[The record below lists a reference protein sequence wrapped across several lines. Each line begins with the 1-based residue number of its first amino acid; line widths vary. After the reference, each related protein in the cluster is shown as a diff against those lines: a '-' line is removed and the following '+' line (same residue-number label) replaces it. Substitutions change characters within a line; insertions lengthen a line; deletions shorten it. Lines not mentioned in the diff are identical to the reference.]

1 MLQPF
6 SVAEATLSWFR
17 RYVRASFPLRDPE
30 LDRQREQLVD
40 EGLLWAEPYVSL
52 ARPGRSGPKL
62 SELSGLLLPATLA
75 LPWGFERLYEHQ
87 HRAVQRLAV
96 ASGGGPRNTLV
107 LSGTGSG
114 KTEAFLLP
122 VLDACLRDL
131 SPGIKAVVVYPMNA
145 LANDQ
150 LQRLRH
156 LLAGSPVSFGRYTG
170 DTPETDA
177 GDSRRPP
184 RPASAPANLRWSR
197 RAMRDEPP
205 QVLLTNYTMLEYLLL
220 RGRDEEL
227 FRHGAPSYLIVDEVH
242 LFNGV
247 LGAEVGALL
256 RRFRQH
262 TATEG
267 RSICMVGTSATAGA
281 EETEELRLF
290 AERFFGAPFEPEA
303 LIAETPT
310 PLKEPGPV
318 VPEPPELTPEL
329 LAKATDE
336 PGLAALA
343 KATLGLDLPGD
354 EHFAEELGK
363 VIDQYATVS
372 AVERALVRPSP
383 IGEAAKA
390 LAALPERA
398 GQSAEACR
406 LEAQALLLLG
416 AVAKVPAVGE
426 EEPEARFRPRVHQ
439 VLRSLSGLWRCTAPA
454 CGLLRGPDD
463 NRCECGALALPL
475 ATCRTC
481 GEAYWS
487 SPALKKPQNES
498 DDLSGITCASPL
510 DPERDRPTLFMAE
523 PSRLIDPVSEDEDG
537 NKVTWQASRL
547 CPYCGGFASGALRV
561 PHLRNCPRPN
571 FDGTEVL
578 ASTDNVHCPA
588 CGSQGARNRPVLL
601 ALKGSAA
608 ASVAVLTQGLSDELR
623 ARSGEAAGRLLV
635 FSDSRQDAAQQA
647 GYSDDRGARVAVRQ
661 LIASSVAKQGSL
673 SLPALVREVTSAVTE
688 DSATLRRW
696 LVGEASRDFAEVSH
710 PDYFPSQEDRDR
722 VARQLE
728 WEVVLELTERARRR
742 FSLEQE
748 GVVVVEIE
756 GLDEVTARVAEKWPS
771 QPFGPHL
778 AEVVAAVADVLR
790 YGRAASHWMLLRDPR
805 ALVRNHGIRIGDAA
819 VTATRGYSEN
829 KYSNKKDGVDIR
841 AWSDTKYTTR
851 LTELVGRVLG
861 KKPVEVAAT
870 VDTLVSRLKA
880 EGLFTNRKV
889 EGRNRYVLD
898 HNRLQVVPRD
908 ETPLWRCDR
917 CGTVRASL
925 LVAVDGRPT
934 CPNWYCRGTPKAF
947 SPSPERNFYRAQYQA
962 PPRRTIVREHSA
974 QVQGETRLALEAAF
988 NDRER
993 ALVDALACTPTLEVG
1008 VSLDDL
1014 HAVILRNLP
1023 PTPANYAQRVGR
1035 AGRRSKVALA
1045 IAHAGHG
1052 PHDTYYF
1059 ERPGEMIAGEV
1070 RAPAISLDNFPLLR
1084 RHVNSL
1090 VIEVLGVGLPERWVP
1105 DPEERGAAEGGTIAD
1120 ADGVLRESTLA
1131 PFAEKL
1137 SDLAVREKVK
1147 SAVLGA
1153 FCSSSDPHPP
1163 EGAREFCLE
1172 QVERFLPELRQALN
1186 RWCDRYR
1193 SLLDEYNRARRAPGI
1208 PSKAEKDFQD
1218 RLYREI
1224 VRLAKPSTPEYQP
1237 LGFLGL
1243 VGFLP
1248 RYGFTAESVLL
1259 HTPGSEEPI
1268 VQAAPVAVT
1277 EFAPGNVV
1285 YARGRRLKVL
1295 RLDPPPVEE
1304 ASAGPEHRDNVVS
1317 SGRRCDACEY
1327 FTTNPLQKA
1336 CPTCG
1341 SDLVAQAVV
1350 SLTGVHASGGAIS
1363 SEDEVRRHSY
1373 YEIRHMLGE
1382 PQAPPFVVELAG
1394 LHVEWSR
1401 GRPITVANLGP
1412 ARADGQRATGF
1423 ELCTGCGYS
1432 AEAAVADEPDGAP
1445 GEPTGHQPYCP
1456 ARKGPASEL
1465 VRSKVWLTAHLQGDV
1480 IEVVLPPATRGDGYV
1495 SWRVTLAEAL
1505 LLGIRETMEAGRRD
1519 LGWFER
1525 HQNGMPISLVLY
1537 DTQPGGT
1544 GYVPKLFAAEAAGF
1558 KRAAAEAARRLAT
1571 CGCSSS
1577 CHRCLRDF
1585 WNQRRHG
1592 LLNRFEVLTTLRR
1605 LAGAQ
1610 VVEGL
1615 DPEDDRLESFL
1626 EQEFFARLEA
1636 AGLPLP
1642 ALQVVRELGGRRVI
1656 RVDCEYREPDIS
1668 IFLDGR
1674 AWHAQSVEKV
1684 ADDLEVRNGLEAQ
1697 GVCVLEYNYQDVMD
1711 DFDRVAEEVRI
1722 ALAGG
1727 RDDDMLDLAALPGWT
1742 LKDQDPVRR
1751 RATVYVNAAEWAR
1764 SEAKRHDSLRSANRA
1779 RLAGWRLRRVCPEER
1794 VSAEIGSAGA
1804 SRFEA
1809 GAQ

>member
-6 SVAEATLSWFR
+6 TVADATLNWFR

-30 LDRQREQLVD
+30 LDRQRERLVD

-52 ARPGRSGPKL
+52 ARPGSSGPKL
-62 SELSGLLLPATLA
+62 SGLSGLLLPATLA
-75 LPWGFERLYEHQ
+75 LPWGFDRLYEHQ
-87 HRAVQRLAV
+87 HRAIERLAV
-96 ASGGGPRNTLV
+96 ASGEAPRNTLV

-114 KTEAFLLP
+114 KTEAFLVP
-122 VLDACLRDL
+122 VVDACLRDP

-156 LLAGSPVSFGRYTG
+156 LLADSQVSFGRYTG

-177 GDSRRPP
+177 GDSRRPA
-184 RPASAPANLRWSR
+184 RPAGSPDNLRWSR
-197 RAMRDEPP
+197 KAMREEPP
-205 QVLLTNYTMLEYLLL
+205 KILLTNYTMLEYLLL

-227 FRHGAPSYLIVDEVH
+227 FRHGAPSYLVVDEIH

-262 TATEG
+262 TVSGEH
-267 RSICMVGTSATAGA
+267 SICMVGTSATAGA
-281 EETEELRLF
+281 EETTELRLF
-290 AERFFGAPFEPEA
+290 AERFFGAHFEPEA
-303 LIAETPT
+303 LVAETPT
-310 PLKEPGPV
+310 PFAEPGAI
-318 VPEPPELTPEL
+318 VPAPPSLTPDL
-329 LAKATDE
+329 LAEAIDE
-336 PGLAALA
+336 AGLAALA

-354 EHFAEELGK
+354 ESFAGALGK
-363 VIDQYATVS
+363 VIDGYTTVS
-372 AVERALVRPSP
+372 VVERALARPSP
-383 IGEAAKA
+383 VARAAEA

-398 GQSAEACR
+398 GQSEEACR
-406 LEAQALLLLG
+406 LEAQALVLLG
-416 AVAKVPAVGE
+416 AAARVATVGE

-439 VLRSLSGLWRCTAPA
+439 VLRSLSGLWRCTDPA
-454 CGLLRGPDD
+454 CGSLRGPEGS
-463 NRCECGALALPL
+463 RCRCGALALPL

-487 SPALKKPQNES
+487 SPAPTA
-498 DDLSGITCASPL
+498 DLGGVTLALPL
-510 DPERDRPTLFMAE
+510 DFERDRPTLFMAE
-523 PSRLIDPVSEDEDG
+523 PARLVDPVNEDEDG
-537 NKVTWQASRL
+537 NKVTWAASRL
-547 CPYCGGFASGALRV
+547 CSYCGGFASGARPV
-561 PHLRNCPRPN
+561 AHLRNCPRAN
-571 FDGTEVL
+571 FDGVEVL

-608 ASVAVLTQGLSDELR
+608 ASVAVITQGLSDELR

-635 FSDSRQDAAQQA
+635 FADSRQNAAQQA
-647 GYSDDRGARVAVRQ
+647 GYSDDQGARVAVRQ
-661 LIASSVAKQGSL
+661 LMASSVAEQGRL
-673 SLPALVREVTSAVTE
+673 SLPALVRQVTSLVTE
-688 DSATLRRW
+688 GPATLRRW
-696 LVGEASRDFAEVSH
+696 LVGEASRDFAEVSD
-710 PDYFPSQEDRDR
+710 PDYLPSQEDRDR
-722 VARQLE
+722 IARQLE
-728 WEVVLELTERARRR
+728 WEVALELTERARRR

-748 GVVVVEIE
+748 GVVVVSID
-756 GLDEVTARVAEKWPS
+756 GLDEIAAGVAAKWPS

-778 AEVVAAVADVLR
+778 AEIVAAVADVLR

-805 ALVRNHGIRIGDAA
+805 ALVRNHGVRIGDAA
-819 VTATRGYSEN
+819 VNATRGYADKKFS
-829 KYSNKKDGVDIR
+829 SRKDGVDIR
-841 AWSDTKYTTR
+841 AWSDKRYTTR

-861 KKPVEVAAT
+861 KKPVEVADT
-870 VDTLVSRLKA
+870 VDALVSRLQSS
-880 EGLFTNRKV
+880 GLLANHKI

-898 HNRLQVVPRD
+898 HNRLLVAPRD
-908 ETPLWRCDR
+908 EEPLWRCDR
-917 CGTVRASL
+917 CGSVRASL
-925 LVAVDGRPT
+925 LVALDGRPT
-934 CPNWYCRGTPKAF
+934 CPNWYCRGMPQAF
-947 SPSPERNFYRAQYQA
+947 SPSPERNFYRGQYQA

-988 NDRER
+988 NDRKL

-1014 HAVILRNLP
+1014 NAVILRNLP

-1059 ERPGEMIAGEV
+1059 ERPDEMIAGEV
-1070 RAPAISLDNFPLLR
+1070 RAPAISLDNQPLLR

-1090 VIEVLGVGLPERWVP
+1090 VIEVLGLGLPERWVP
-1105 DPEERGAAEGGTIAD
+1105 DPDDPGAAEGGTIAD
-1120 ADGVLRESTLA
+1120 ADGVLRESALA

-1137 SDLAVREKVK
+1137 SDPAVRAKVEL
-1147 SAVLGA
+1147 SVLGA
-1153 FCSSSDPHPP
+1153 FSSPSDPHPP
-1163 EGAREFCLE
+1163 EGAEAFCLE
-1172 QVERFLPELRQALN
+1172 QVGRFLPELRQALN

-1193 SLLDEYNRARRAPGI
+1193 ALLDEYNKARRAPGI

-1224 VRLAKPSTPEYQP
+1224 LRLAKPSTPEYQP

-1268 VQAAPVAVT
+1268 VQAAPVAAT

-1304 ASAGPEHRDNVVS
+1304 SSAGPEHRDNVVS

-1327 FTTNPLQKA
+1327 FTTNPLQKT

-1350 SLTGVHASGGAIS
+1350 SLTGVYASGGAIS
-1363 SEDEVRRHSY
+1363 TEDEFRRRSD
-1373 YEIRHMLGE
+1373 YEVRHMLGE
-1382 PQAPPFVVELAG
+1382 PQAPPAVAELGG
-1394 LHVEWSR
+1394 LHIEWSR
-1401 GRPITVANLGP
+1401 GRAITVANLGP
-1412 ARADGQRATGF
+1412 LRPEGQGPAGF

-1432 AEAAVADEPDGAP
+1432 AEAADTDEGPDSAS
-1445 GEPTGHQPYCP
+1445 GELTGHKPYCP
-1456 ARKGPASEL
+1456 ARKDPASEL
-1465 VRSKVWLTAHLQGDV
+1465 VRRGIWLTARLQGDA

-1525 HQNGMPISLVLY
+1525 HQNGEPISLVLY

-1544 GYVPKLFAAEAAGF
+1544 GYVPKLFANSAAGF
-1558 KRAAAEAARRLAT
+1558 KEAAAEAARRLGT
-1571 CGCSSS
+1571 CMCSGS

-1585 WNQRRHG
+1585 WNQRHHG
-1592 LLNRFEVLTTLRR
+1592 LLNRFEVLATLRR
-1605 LAGAQ
+1605 LAGSE

-1626 EQEFFARLEA
+1626 EQEFFARLQA

-1642 ALQVVRELGGRRVI
+1642 ALQVVRELGGRRAV

-1684 ADDLEVRNGLEAQ
+1684 ADDLDARNRLEAQ
-1697 GVCVLEYNYQDVMD
+1697 GVCVLEYSYRDVMD
-1711 DFDRVAEEVRI
+1711 DFDRVAEELRSV
-1722 ALAGG
+1722 LGG
-1727 RDDDMLDLAALPGWT
+1727 GKEDPTLDLAALPGWA
-1742 LKDQDPVRR
+1742 LKEEDPVSRK
-1751 RATVYVNAAEWAR
+1751 AVVVVDPGEWVR
-1764 SEAKRHDSLRSANRA
+1764 SEAKRHESLRSANRA
-1779 RLAGWRLRRVCPEER
+1779 RLARWRLRRL
-1794 VSAEIGSAGA
+1794 AG
-1804 SRFEA
+1804 
-1809 GAQ
+1809 